1 MSVPRKT
8 AMVPTSLRRSAIPQS
23 ESRAFLQIYQLTA
36 ERKRL
41 ERQVAEWKAR
51 MGEAEVQLAR
61 IANRIEELQEQSE
74 VLAPK
79 KLSVR
84 PKRKP
89 MGPGG
94 TLVLEY

>member
-1 MSVPRKT
+1 
-8 AMVPTSLRRSAIPQS
+8 MVPTSLRRSAIPQS

-51 MGEAEVQLAR
+51 MGEAETQLAR
-61 IANRIEELQEQSE
+61 IADRIEELQEKSE
-74 VLAPK
+74 ALAPK
-79 KLSVR
+79 KLSVV